1 MDANTIVNGA
11 YHSAVLSGLVM
22 TNSILAKKL
31 LKVNPANLGM
41 LNIKDALM
49 LTTNVY
55 ISMMIKSALITQGIL
70 PANINIPT
78 QN

>member
-31 LKVNPANLGM
+31 FKVNPANLGM
-41 LNIKDALM
+41 LSIKDALM